1 MISVL
6 ITVVVVI
13 LVCGTLA
20 WLIQMAPMI
29 AEPFKSFAVYCLIA
43 VAAIIVIIELVSLT
57 GVHVLS

>member
-6 ITVVVVI
+6 VTIVVTI
-13 LVCGTLA
+13 LICGILA
-20 WLIQMAPMI
+20 WLIQAAPMI

-57 GVHVLS
+57 GVHLG